1 MLDEPNSNL
10 DDQGEKQLVESLLK
24 IKSQGCSVIV
34 ITHRTMILQC
44 VDKILVMKEGVAVN
58 FGDKESV
65 LANLMG
71 PTAVPKPP
79 TKLGQ

>member
-24 IKSQGCSVIV
+24 IKSQGCSIVV

-44 VDKILVMKEGVAVN
+44 VDKILVMKEGTAVN
-58 FGDKESV
+58 FGDKDSV
-65 LANLMG
+65 LSKLMG
-71 PTAVPKPP
+71 PTALPKAS
-79 TKLGQ
+79 TKLG